1 MDSPPETWLQYT
13 ERPDA
18 AGDAMASRAVST
30 APCPACRSERWR
42 EHALAGRILALPASY
57 RILRCARC
65 RTSKLDPPLPPQDV
79 EALYGAGYFTL
90 DGAARDRHLDDFQHT
105 SATRQPKFRNVIA
118 DLRALLPGGRTILDV
133 GAATGDFVL
142 TAREAGLE
150 AVGVERSRAAVDAA
164 SARGVS
170 LLHGDLSVV
179 TGSYD
184 FVHLNHV
191 FEHFTEP
198 LAELGRIR
206 LLLKEGA
213 IVYLEVP
220 YQFNLVERLQVRLA
234 KQRFKCSVHSFH
246 HPYMYTPKSLRRLL
260 ESNGFEVPL
269 QRVFDARRYP
279 SAGAVARLKRAA
291 WRCLASVDVGNYIET
306 FARVR
311 PPGQRPHMR
320 PGREAPHG

>member
-1 MDSPPETWLQYT
+1 
-13 ERPDA
+13 
-18 AGDAMASRAVST
+18 MASSAVTS
-30 APCPACRSERWR
+30 APCPVCLSERWR
-42 EHALAGRILALPASY
+42 EHALAARILALPASH

-90 DGAARDRHLDDFQHT
+90 GGAAHAEHLDDFQHT

-150 AVGVERSRAAVDAA
+150 AVGVELSRAAVDAA
-164 SARGVS
+164 SARGIA

-191 FEHFTEP
+191 FEHFMEP
-198 LAELGRIR
+198 LTALGR
-206 LLLKEGA
+206 LKSLLKEQA
-213 IVYLEVP
+213 ILYLEIP
-220 YQFNLVERLQVRLA
+220 YQFNLVERLQARMS
-234 KQRFKCSVHSFH
+234 RRGFKCSVHSFH
-246 HPYMYTPKSLRRLL
+246 HPYMYTPSSLRRLL
-260 ESNGFEVPL
+260 ESNGFEL
-269 QRVFDARRYP
+269 LRQRVFDARRYP
-279 SAGAVARLKRAA
+279 AHGTLAGLKRAA
-291 WRCLASVDVGNYIET
+291 WRCLASAEVGNYVET
-306 FARVR
+306 FARRRSPRGRARV
-311 PPGQRPHMR
+311 PPGL
-320 PGREAPHG
+320 EAPHG